1 MSLPLVL
8 AAGAGITLGLMF
20 LLWLLQWRTSNAGW
34 GDVGWAF
41 SFAFTAGWYAWASGG
56 DLHRRIAVAALAGLW
71 SARLGLYLLVRLTG
85 DHEEDGRYR
94 FYRAAWGSH
103 IQAKFLAFFLAQGAF
118 EFVFSIPFLAIAR
131 NPAPFPHP
139 LEFATVALL
148 VVAVI
153 GEAAADGQLRAW
165 KSNPANKGKT
175 CRAGLWS
182 LSRHPNYFFQWLSW
196 VGWACAASAAGG
208 TGWLGWLAPAGMLFL
223 LLKVSG
229 IPPTEAQSVRSR
241 GDDYRK
247 YQAEVS
253 AFFPWPSR
261 KAGA

>member
-1 MSLPLVL
+1 MTLTIILLVG
-8 AAGAGITLGLMF
+8 AAITLGLMF
-20 LLWLLQWRTSNAGW
+20 LLWLVQARTSNAGW

-41 SFAFTAGWYAWASGG
+41 SFAFTAAWYAWSSGG
-56 DLHRRIAVAALAGLW
+56 DLHRRIAVSALAGLW
-71 SARLGLYLLVRLTG
+71 SARLGLYLLVRLMG

-94 FYRAAWGSH
+94 FYRTSWGSN

-118 EFVFSIPFLAIAR
+118 EFVFSLPFLAVAR
-131 NPAPFPHP
+131 NAAAFPHP
-139 LEFATVALL
+139 LEFATIALL
-148 VVAVI
+148 AVAVI
-153 GEAAADGQLRAW
+153 GEAISDAQLRAW

-182 LSRHPNYFFQWLSW
+182 ISRHPNYFFQWLSW

-208 TGWLGWLAPAGMLFL
+208 AGWFGWLAPAGMLFL

-247 YQAEVS
+247 YQREVS
-253 AFFPWPSR
+253 AFFPWFTKS
-261 KAGA
+261 